1 MIEVRDASL
10 SYGSDVHALTS
21 VSLTLCAGERVVVF
35 GLNGSG
41 KSSLARLVN
50 GSLLADAGEVV
61 VDGIVS
67 SRQSTREIARRVGLV
82 RQDPRNQI
90 VSSLVFDEVAFGPCN
105 LGLPADEVRSR
116 VARSLA
122 TCGVSAL
129 SERMTNELSGGQ
141 QQLVAVAGVLAM
153 EPEYL
158 VLDEADS
165 QLDVATRGMLK
176 GVIRELVA
184 KGIGVLE
191 VAHDCTAAFGANR
204 VLVLAAGRLSWA
216 GTPQEFFA
224 DMGALEAAGFGEDT
238 VALAIARAVRGG
250 YELGEELEPNP
261 ERLATFLSD
270 QQLLV
275 AECAELEPATEATR
289 HELIASE
296 VTVSYARKVAL
307 RELTLAVSSGLTL
320 VVGKP
325 GSGKST
331 LARVLTGVLEP
342 DQGDVCLDERPVHA
356 GQVGLAFQRPEDQ
369 LFCDT
374 VFDDIA
380 YGPRAQGLDGQD
392 IEEAVYAA
400 ADLLGVGDELLDRS
414 PFELSGG
421 QMRRVALAGVIA
433 ARPCAYVFD
442 EPTAGLDGPSRQ
454 LLHKL
459 VGRLVA
465 DGAPVVIVTHDAG
478 EWLWEAHEVVFLQ
491 DGAIAL
497 KKSAQYVRNNPQVFD
512 EAGLEAPLEVRVVSA
527 LTTTF
532 AGKAVEKA
540 EKGAEDV
547 QAL

>member
-1 MIEVRDASL
+1 MIEVRDATL
-10 SYGSDVHALTS
+10 SYRNEVHALNG
-21 VSLTLCAGERVVVF
+21 VSLTLRAGERVVVL
-35 GLNGSG
+35 GTNGSG

-50 GSLLADAGEVV
+50 GSMLPDTGEVV
-61 VDGIVS
+61 VDGIS
-67 SRQSTREIARRVGLV
+67 SSQQTTREVARRVGLV

-105 LGLPADEVRSR
+105 LGLPADEVRLR
-116 VARSLA
+116 VERALA
-122 TCGVSAL
+122 TCGVRELAES
-129 SERMTNELSGGQ
+129 MTNELSGGQ

-153 EPEYL
+153 EPAYL

-165 QLDVATRGMLK
+165 QLDDATRRKLK
-176 GVIRELVA
+176 VVVRELVA
-184 KGIGVLE
+184 QSVGVLE
-191 VAHDCTAAFGANR
+191 VAHDCTAVFGADR
-204 VLVLAAGRLSWA
+204 VLVLAAGRVAWE

-224 DMGALEAAGFGEDT
+224 DKNAIGVAGFGEDML
-238 VALAIARAVRGG
+238 ALAIARAVRGG
-250 YELGEELEPNP
+250 YELGEEPELDP
-261 ERLATFLSD
+261 ERLARFLSG
-270 QQLLV
+270 QQLP
-275 AECAELEPATEATR
+275 EERAELESAPEATR
-289 HELIASE
+289 HELIASK
-296 VTVSYARKVAL
+296 VGVSYVHKLAL
-307 RELTLAVSSGLTL
+307 QEVSLAVPTGLTL

-342 DQGDVCLDERPVHA
+342 DQGEVCLDGRQVRA

-392 IEEAVYAA
+392 VENAVYAA

-421 QMRRVALAGVIA
+421 QTRRVALAGVIA

-454 LLHKL
+454 LLHRL
-459 VGRLVA
+459 VGQLVF
-465 DGAPVVIVTHDAG
+465 DGAPVIIVTHDAG
-478 EWLWEAHEVVFLQ
+478 EWLQEAREVVFLR

-497 KKSAQYVRNNPQVFD
+497 QKPAQYVRTHPQVFD
-512 EAGLEAPLEVRVVSA
+512 EVGLAAPLEVRMASA
-527 LTTTF
+527 LTTAF
-532 AGKAVEKA
+532 AGPPV